1 MILKTLFVNCH
12 CLLRFGYYFFA
23 EGEGVEDFDKR
34 TIGEDLLGKL
44 ESGD

>member
-23 EGEGVEDFDKR
+23 EGEGAEDFDVG
-34 TIGEDLLGKL
+34 TIG
-44 ESGD
+44 